1 MITFIISAVKI
12 IFLLGF
18 LILIHEAGHLLVA
31 KLCKVKVNE
40 FAIGFGPTI
49 LKKQGK
55 ETKYALRLIPL
66 GGFCNMEGE
75 EERSKEKGSFSEASI
90 PRRIAIVLAGATVN
104 IIFGLLVFFILM
116 ACTGN
121 YVTNTID
128 STIEGYVAQEI
139 NLQKDDKIIKIN
151 DTKINSKYD
160 LDNVMENMSG
170 NQITLNIERNGEILE
185 YKINPTKV
193 ESKYTD
199 VIEDETKPMYI
210 EAEVTRVEP
219 EEKELTNEEKIAYI
233 LEEYDL
239 TMDQFNVIAAIILA
253 EAQANNYDGAYDIV
267 NALYNRT
274 WSKRWVGYI
283 EGLMNCDTGRNLYTQ
298 ATALSQFEVYTNGGY
313 LQFLNN
319 SSDLVGYQ
327 AVIDMLYSQ
336 ESHHNFM
343 SFYADPN
350 EPNGTHFH
358 DVLTDEDRIV
368 LENSR

>member
-1 MITFIISAVKI
+1 MSIDTIKTHMNEHHVEELKSLVNIYG
-12 IFLLGF
+12 GF
-18 LILIHEAGHLLVA
+18 KPHAPKLIDVDKNGL
-31 KLCKVKVNE
+31 
-40 FAIGFGPTI
+40 TI
-49 LKKQGK
+49 QADGK
-55 ETKYALRLIPL
+55 EVFVPFPNITEEKDYKNAIIALCANIEKRDDAVSVEIESFRDGFNSIILASLSSDKKPCISYSPLLKYQ
-66 GGFCNMEGE
+66 
-75 EERSKEKGSFSEASI
+75 
-90 PRRIAIVLAGATVN
+90 
-104 IIFGLLVFFILM
+104 
-116 ACTGN
+116 GN
-121 YVTNTID
+121 YYLYI
-128 STIEGYVAQEI
+128 SEVAQHFG
-139 NLQKDDKIIKIN
+139 NLKTNPDCMQ
-151 DTKINSKYD
+151 
-160 LDNVMENMSG
+160 VMF
-170 NQITLNIERNGEILE
+170 
-185 YKINPTKV
+185 
-193 ESKYTD
+193 
-199 VIEDETKPMYI
+199 IEDETKPIYI
-210 EAEVTRVEP
+210 EAEVTCVEP

-233 LEEYDL
+233 LEEYNL

>member
-1 MITFIISAVKI
+1 MKKEHIEKIALALKSKGFKNTTCVSMALIMAFGLIKGSIEYNKHVKA
-12 IFLLGF
+12 LGKDVTIDYEEIKTE
-18 LILIHEAGHLLVA
+18 LQGYYNKSKQE
-31 KLCKVKVNE
+31 KVKEEVVTASSYDNE
-40 FAIGFGPTI
+40 
-49 LKKQGK
+49 
-55 ETKYALRLIPL
+55 
-66 GGFCNMEGE
+66 
-75 EERSKEKGSFSEASI
+75 
-90 PRRIAIVLAGATVN
+90 
-104 IIFGLLVFFILM
+104 
-116 ACTGN
+116 
-121 YVTNTID
+121 
-128 STIEGYVAQEI
+128 
-139 NLQKDDKIIKIN
+139 
-151 DTKINSKYD
+151 
-160 LDNVMENMSG
+160 
-170 NQITLNIERNGEILE
+170 
-185 YKINPTKV
+185 V

-199 VIEDETKPMYI
+199 VIEDETKPIYI

-233 LEEYDL
+233 L
-239 TMDQFNVIAAIILA
+239 
-253 EAQANNYDGAYDIV
+253 

>member
-1 MITFIISAVKI
+1 MKKEYIEKIALALKSKGFKNTTCISMALIMTFGLTKGSVEYNKYVKALRKDVTI
-12 IFLLGF
+12 DYDEIKTELQGYYDKSKQ
-18 LILIHEAGHLLVA
+18 E
-31 KLCKVKVNE
+31 KVK
-40 FAIGFGPTI
+40 
-49 LKKQGK
+49 
-55 ETKYALRLIPL
+55 
-66 GGFCNMEGE
+66 E
-75 EERSKEKGSFSEASI
+75 EVVTASS
-90 PRRIAIVLAGATVN
+90 
-104 IIFGLLVFFILM
+104 
-116 ACTGN
+116 
-121 YVTNTID
+121 Y
-128 STIEGYVAQEI
+128 
-139 NLQKDDKIIKIN
+139 
-151 DTKINSKYD
+151 DTE
-160 LDNVMENMSG
+160 LD
-170 NQITLNIERNGEILE
+170 
-185 YKINPTKV
+185 
-193 ESKYTD
+193 SKYTNK
-199 VIEDETKPMYI
+199 VKEETSPIYI

-233 LEEYDL
+233 LEEYEL
-239 TMDQFNVIAAIILA
+239 TMEQFNVIAAIILA

-358 DVLTDEDRIV
+358 DELTDEDRIV